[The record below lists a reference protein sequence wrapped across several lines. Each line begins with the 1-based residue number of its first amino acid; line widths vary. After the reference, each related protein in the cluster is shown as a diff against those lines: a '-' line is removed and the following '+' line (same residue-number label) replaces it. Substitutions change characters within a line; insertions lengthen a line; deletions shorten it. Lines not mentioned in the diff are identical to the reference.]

1 MIKKKKLDILLLK
14 PGNQKV
20 LYGDLSKNSLTAI
33 EPPLW
38 AGLIATFLRER
49 GYSVDIID
57 AEAENLDPFSV
68 VDKIQELDPLL
79 AGIIVSGT
87 NPSASTMNMTG
98 TRALLEEISRR
109 NLCIRTIVAGLN
121 PSALPERTLKD
132 EKTDFVCE
140 GEGFYTFAELI
151 DALRED
157 YERKDFNIK
166 GLWYRKGDKIIANER
181 ASLIKDL
188 DAELPH
194 VSWDLLPMDKYRAHN
209 WHCFQEPGQKR
220 EPYGVIYTSLGCPFS
235 CHFCC
240 INAIFGKPGIRYRS
254 PEKVVEEIG
263 ILVTKYGVKNIKIID
278 EMFVLNKEHV
288 SGICDLII
296 EKGYD
301 LNIWAYARVNTVNR
315 ELLTK
320 LRDAGFKWL
329 AYGIESGNNNV
340 LKSVTKG
347 ITIEKTKEIIK
358 LTQDIGIN
366 VIGNYIFGLPEDDFQ
381 SMEDTLDLAIEL
393 NCEFANIYC
402 ATAYPG
408 SALYTQALDEGW
420 KLPDTWVGYS
430 PYAYEHLPIQT
441 KYLSSS
447 DVLRFRDDAYVRY
460 YGNERYQKMVEE
472 KFGEEVLLSIKKGL
486 TKKLKR
492 KYLEEAAV

>member
-38 AGLIATFLRER
+38 AGLIATFLRKR

-68 VDKIQELDPLL
+68 VEEIEVRDPLL
-79 AGIIVSGT
+79 TGIIVSGT

-109 NLCIRTIVAGLN
+109 NLGIRTIVAGLN

-140 GEGFYTFAELI
+140 GEGFYTFAGLI

-181 ASLIKDL
+181 ACLIKDL

-347 ITIEKTKEIIK
+347 DYDRKNQRDNKAYTGYRHKRYRKLYLWSSRGRFSVYGRYPESGYRIK
-358 LTQDIGIN
+358 LRI
-366 VIGNYIFGLPEDDFQ
+366 
-381 SMEDTLDLAIEL
+381 
-393 NCEFANIYC
+393 C
-402 ATAYPG
+402 
-408 SALYTQALDEGW
+408 
-420 KLPDTWVGYS
+420 
-430 PYAYEHLPIQT
+430 
-441 KYLSSS
+441 KYLLCYSLSRQRPLHSS
-447 DVLRFRDDAYVRY
+447 
-460 YGNERYQKMVEE
+460 
-472 KFGEEVLLSIKKGL
+472 FG
-486 TKKLKR
+486 
-492 KYLEEAAV
+492 